1 MTRQCQWGL
10 ARLAL
15 HWNSLHCIILPF
27 IVLSCIT
34 FQFIALC
41 YIAFQCSLALHC
53 IVLNCLALRYLAL
66 HCSSLQCVTLP
77 FIALYCIILQFIA
90 LHLLFQWFK
99 FDDDVV
105 SRCKSSEA
113 IEYNFGGGGG
123 DDDLFLRQCTNAY
136 MLVYI
141 RESHLSTFHGFLFAL
156 IDPGHLCI

>member
-1 MTRQCQWGL
+1 MGL
-10 ARLAL
+10 G
-15 HWNSLHCIILPF
+15 S
-27 IVLSCIT
+27 SCIT
-34 FQFIALC
+34 LKFIALH
-41 YIAFQCSLALHC
+41 YIAFHCIVLHYISVHCIVLHCLSMHCLALHC